1 VKKHTFNNSR
11 VKILQLFEISAKL
24 LECERM
30 GYCRLNFEVVDTSE
44 LETFQTTNAQLT
56 LQSKILKLSQ

>member
-1 VKKHTFNNSR
+1 
-11 VKILQLFEISAKL
+11 
-24 LECERM
+24 M